1 VDQWQLR
8 ITLMSSTLIWVSKV
22 KLLQKL
28 KMKNIGFIGIGLMG
42 FPMAKNLLKSGYNLK
57 VYNRSQ
63 DKADRL
69 KEFGAEISVSIKDV
83 VKNSDVIITML
94 TDDNAVEKVMG
105 SDEFISNIKEGAT
118 VIDMSSV
125 NPVLTIKYSK
135 KLKEKKINYLDAPVS
150 GGTIGAE
157 EATLAIMIGGDE
169 ETFKNCYELLKK
181 MGNPTLVGP
190 VSSGQISKLANQ
202 IIVGV
207 TIGAVAEAVTLCEK
221 SGTNPNKMIEA
232 LSGGWADSKI
242 LQTHGKRMID
252 KDFTPKGKTT
262 TQLKDMTNI
271 INAGK
276 AVETHLPISSLV
288 KEMYKDLVTDGHGN
302 TDHSSLYNAIEK
314 INKK

>member
-1 VDQWQLR
+1 MQ
-8 ITLMSSTLIWVSKV
+8 
-22 KLLQKL
+22 
-28 KMKNIGFIGIGLMG
+28 IGFIGVGLMG
-42 FPMAKNLLKSGYNLK
+42 FPMAKNLLKAGYKLK
-57 VYNRSQ
+57 AFNRSQ
-63 DKADRL
+63 DKAERL
-69 KEFGAEISVSIKDV
+69 KEFGAEISTSIKGAV
-83 VKNSDVIITML
+83 TNSDVVIAML
-94 TDDNAVEKVMG
+94 TDDAAVEKVMG

-125 NPVLTIKYSK
+125 NPVITKRYAEILNK
-135 KLKEKKINYLDAPVS
+135 KNINYLDAPVS

-157 EATLAIMIGGDE
+157 EASLAIMVGGDE
-169 ETFKNCYELLKK
+169 KIFKECYELLKIL
-181 MGNPTLVGP
+181 GNPTLVGP
-190 VSSGQISKLANQ
+190 VTSGQISKLANQ

-207 TIGAVAEAVTLCEK
+207 TIGAVAEAITLCEK
-221 SGTNPNKMIEA
+221 SGTNPSKMIEA

-252 KDFTPKGKTT
+252 KDFSPKGKTT

-276 AVETHLPISSLV
+276 AVETHLPISSLI
-288 KEMYKDLVTDGHGN
+288 KDMYKDLVADGHGN

>member
-1 VDQWQLR
+1 MQ
-8 ITLMSSTLIWVSKV
+8 
-22 KLLQKL
+22 
-28 KMKNIGFIGIGLMG
+28 IGFIGIGLMG

-57 VYNRSQ
+57 AFNRSQ
-63 DKADRL
+63 DKAERL
-69 KEFGAEISVSIKDV
+69 REFGAVISTSIKEV
-83 VKNSDVIITML
+83 VINSDVIITML
-94 TDDNAVEKVMG
+94 TDDTAVDKVMA
-105 SDEFISNIKEGAT
+105 SEEFVENIKTNAT

-135 KLKEKKINYLDAPVS
+135 ILKDKNINYLDAPVS

-157 EATLAIMIGGDE
+157 DATLAIMVGGDE
-169 ETFKNCYELLKK
+169 EIFKNCYELLKK

-221 SGTNPNKMIEA
+221 SGTNPSKMIEA

-242 LQTHGKRMID
+242 LQTHGKRMIN
-252 KDFTPKGKTT
+252 KDFSPKGKTT

-276 AVETHLPISSLV
+276 AVDTHLPISSLI
-288 KEMYKDLVTDGHGN
+288 KEMYKDLVADGHGN

>member
-1 VDQWQLR
+1 MQ
-8 ITLMSSTLIWVSKV
+8 
-22 KLLQKL
+22 
-28 KMKNIGFIGIGLMG
+28 NISFIGIGLMG
-42 FPMAKNLLKSGYNLK
+42 FPMAKNLLKSGFNLRA
-57 VYNRSQ
+57 YNRSQ

-69 KEFGAEISVSIKDV
+69 KEFGAEISTSIKDV
-83 VKNSDVIITML
+83 VTNSDVIITML
-94 TDDNAVEKVMG
+94 TDDAAVEKVMG

-125 NPVLTIKYSK
+125 NPVITKKYFK
-135 KLKEKKINYLDAPVS
+135 ILKEKNINYLDAPVS

-157 EATLAIMIGGDE
+157 EASLAIMVGGDE
-169 ETFKNCYELLKK
+169 KTFKQCYDLLKIL
-181 MGNPTLVGP
+181 GNPTLVGP
-190 VSSGQISKLANQ
+190 VTSGQISKLANQ

-242 LQTHGKRMID
+242 LQTHGKRMIS
-252 KDFTPKGKTT
+252 KDFSPKGKTT

-276 AVETHLPISSLV
+276 AAETHLPISSLV
-288 KEMYKDLVTDGHGN
+288 KEMYKDLVADGQGN
-302 TDHSSLYNAIEK
+302 TDHSSLYKAIEK

>member
-1 VDQWQLR
+1 
-8 ITLMSSTLIWVSKV
+8 
-22 KLLQKL
+22 
-28 KMKNIGFIGIGLMG
+28 MKNIGFIGIGLMG

-57 VYNRSQ
+57 AFNRTQNKS
-63 DKADRL
+63 DKL
-69 KEFGAEISVSIKDV
+69 KEFGAEISTSIKDAV
-83 VKNSDVIITML
+83 TNSDVIITML
-94 TDDNAVEKVMG
+94 TDDAAVEKVMS

-157 EATLAIMIGGDE
+157 EATLAIMVGGDE

-207 TIGAVAEAVTLCEK
+207 TIGAVAEAITLCEK

-271 INAGK
+271 VNAGK
-276 AVETHLPISSLV
+276 AVETHLPISSLI
-288 KEMYKDLVTDGHGN
+288 KEMYKDLVADGHGN
-302 TDHSSLYNAIEK
+302 TDHSSLYIAIEK

>member
-1 VDQWQLR
+1 
-8 ITLMSSTLIWVSKV
+8 
-22 KLLQKL
+22 
-28 KMKNIGFIGIGLMG
+28 MG

-57 VYNRSQ
+57 AFNRTQNKS
-63 DKADRL
+63 DKL
-69 KEFGAEISVSIKDV
+69 KEFGAEISTSIKDAV
-83 VKNSDVIITML
+83 TNSDVIITML
-94 TDDNAVEKVMG
+94 TDDAAVEKVMS
-105 SDEFISNIKEGAT
+105 SDEFLSNIKEGAT

-125 NPVLTIKYSK
+125 NPALTIKYSK

-157 EATLAIMIGGDE
+157 ETTLAIMVGGNE

-207 TIGAVAEAVTLCEK
+207 TIGAVAEAIILCEK

-242 LQTHGKRMID
+242 LQTHGRRMID

-271 INAGK
+271 VNAGK
-276 AVETHLPISSLV
+276 AVETHLPISSLI
-288 KEMYKDLVTDGHGN
+288 KEMYKDLVADGHGN

>member
-1 VDQWQLR
+1 MQ
-8 ITLMSSTLIWVSKV
+8 
-22 KLLQKL
+22 
-28 KMKNIGFIGIGLMG
+28 NISFIGIGLMG
-42 FPMAKNLLKSGYNLK
+42 FPMAKNLLKSGFNLRA
-57 VYNRSQ
+57 YNRSQ

-69 KEFGAEISVSIKDV
+69 KEFGAEISTSIKDV
-83 VKNSDVIITML
+83 VTNSDVIITML
-94 TDDNAVEKVMG
+94 TDDAAVEKVMG

-125 NPVLTIKYSK
+125 NPVITKKYFK
-135 KLKEKKINYLDAPVS
+135 ILKEKNINYLDAPVS

-157 EATLAIMIGGDE
+157 EASLAIMVGGDE
-169 ETFKNCYELLKK
+169 ETFKQCYDLLKIL
-181 MGNPTLVGP
+181 GNPTLVGP
-190 VSSGQISKLANQ
+190 VKSGQISKLANQ

-207 TIGAVAEAVTLCEK
+207 TIGAVAEAVTLCER
-221 SGTNPNKMIEA
+221 SGTNPIKMIEA

-276 AVETHLPISSLV
+276 AVETHLPISSLI
-288 KEMYKDLVTDGHGN
+288 KEMYKDLVADGHGN

>member
-1 VDQWQLR
+1 
-8 ITLMSSTLIWVSKV
+8 
-22 KLLQKL
+22 
-28 KMKNIGFIGIGLMG
+28 MG

-57 VYNRSQ
+57 AFNRTQNKS
-63 DKADRL
+63 DKL
-69 KEFGAEISVSIKDV
+69 KEFGAEISTSIKDAV
-83 VKNSDVIITML
+83 TNSDMIITML
-94 TDDNAVEKVMG
+94 TDDAAVEKVM
-105 SDEFISNIKEGAT
+105 SSEEFISNIKEGAT

-157 EATLAIMIGGDE
+157 EATLAIMVGGDE
-169 ETFKNCYELLKK
+169 ETFNNCYELLKK

-207 TIGAVAEAVTLCEK
+207 TIGAVAEAITLCEK

-242 LQTHGKRMID
+242 LQTHGRRMID
-252 KDFTPKGKTT
+252 KDFTSKGKTT

-271 INAGK
+271 VNAGK
-276 AVETHLPISSLV
+276 AVETHLPISSLI
-288 KEMYKDLVTDGHGN
+288 KEMYKDLVADGHGN

>member
-1 VDQWQLR
+1 MQ
-8 ITLMSSTLIWVSKV
+8 
-22 KLLQKL
+22 
-28 KMKNIGFIGIGLMG
+28 IGFIGVGLMG
-42 FPMAKNLLKSGYNLK
+42 FPMAKNLLKSGYQLK
-57 VYNRSQ
+57 AFNRSQ
-63 DKADRL
+63 DKAERL

-83 VKNSDVIITML
+83 VTNSDIIITML
-94 TDDNAVEKVMG
+94 TDDNAVEKVMD
-105 SDEFISNIKEGAT
+105 SDEFIFNIKEGAT

-125 NPVLTIKYSK
+125 NPVLAIKYSK

-169 ETFKNCYELLKK
+169 EIFRNCYELLKI

-190 VSSGQISKLANQ
+190 ISSGQISKLANQ

-221 SGTNPNKMIEA
+221 SGTNPSKMIEA

-242 LQTHGKRMID
+242 LQTHGKRMIN

-271 INAGK
+271 VNAGK
-276 AVETHLPISSLV
+276 AAETHLPISSLI
-288 KEMYKDLVTDGHGN
+288 KEMYKDLVADGQGN
-302 TDHSSLYNAIEK
+302 TDHSSLYKAIEK

>member
-1 VDQWQLR
+1 MQ
-8 ITLMSSTLIWVSKV
+8 
-22 KLLQKL
+22 
-28 KMKNIGFIGIGLMG
+28 IGFIGVGLMG
-42 FPMAKNLLKSGYNLK
+42 FPMAKNLLKSGYKLK
-57 VYNRSQ
+57 AFNRSHV
-63 DKADRL
+63 KADRL
-69 KEFGAEISVSIKDV
+69 KEFGAEVSSSIKEV
-83 VKNSDVIITML
+83 VTNSDVVITML
-94 TDDNAVEKVMG
+94 TDDSAVEKVMG
-105 SDEFISNIKEGAT
+105 SDEFIYNIKEDAT

-125 NPVLTIKYSK
+125 NPVITKKYAK
-135 KLKEKKINYLDAPVS
+135 ILKEKNINYLDAPVS

-157 EATLAIMIGGDE
+157 EASLAIMVGGDE
-169 ETFKNCYELLKK
+169 ETFKECYDLLKIL
-181 MGNPTLVGP
+181 GNPTLVGP
-190 VSSGQISKLANQ
+190 VTSGQISKLANQ

-242 LQTHGKRMID
+242 LQTHGKRMIN

-271 INAGK
+271 IDAGK

-314 INKK
+314 INKE

>member
-1 VDQWQLR
+1 
-8 ITLMSSTLIWVSKV
+8 M
-22 KLLQKL
+22 
-28 KMKNIGFIGIGLMG
+28 NIGFIGIGLMG
-42 FPMAKNLLKSGYNLK
+42 FPMSKNLIKSGYNLK
-57 VYNRSQ
+57 AYNRSQ

-69 KEFGAEISVSIKDV
+69 KEFGAEISLSIKEVVTNVDV
-83 VKNSDVIITML
+83 VITML
-94 TDDNAVEKVMG
+94 TDDAAVEKVMS
-105 SDEFISNIKEGAT
+105 SDEFISNIKKGAT

-125 NPVLTIKYSK
+125 NPVITKKYADI
-135 KLKEKKINYLDAPVS
+135 LKEKNINYLDAPVS

-157 EATLAIMIGGDE
+157 EASLAIMVGGNE
-169 ETFKNCYELLKK
+169 KTFKQCFDLLKIL
-181 MGNPTLVGP
+181 GNPTLVGP

-221 SGTNPNKMIEA
+221 SGTNPSKMIEA

-242 LQTHGKRMID
+242 LQTHGKRMIS
-252 KDFTPKGKTT
+252 KDFSPKGKTT

-276 AVETHLPISSLV
+276 AVETHLPISSLI
-288 KEMYKDLVTDGHGN
+288 KEMYKDLVADGHGN
-302 TDHSSLYNAIEK
+302 TDHSSLYNVIEK